1 MMDYKK
7 IEAAVRAYDGK
18 ASAYDTMRLRL
29 FSALWSIMARTE
41 VQAKAG
47 ARPADGIADDL
58 AADLEQGL
66 PFMANH
72 PIPVDAE
79 SLADVVELLVACVV
93 DAKVYQ
99 PDVNTALKA
108 LNVRQL
114 IYVSDVDL
122 ASVDP
127 EQYLNSLVEAMRGFG
142 LDGAQITILTGMVS
156 LGLRALLEPAADA
169 MMACVGE
176 DAVRDAYAKNCPVCG
191 GRPSLAVLAAR
202 KPAKSTGR
210 RLACLQCGTTWEYD
224 RFACPHCGNDD
235 ITQLGYRTL
244 KGDDAHRVDFCKKCG
259 NYIRT
264 TCVETTFHPVSIDV
278 EDCIMAQLDAY
289 AAEGPNAG
297 E

>member
-1 MMDYKK
+1 MMEYKK
-7 IEAAVRAYDGK
+7 IEAAVHAYESR
-18 ASAYDTMRLRL
+18 ASAFDAMRLRL

-41 VQAKAG
+41 AQAKADV
-47 ARPADGIADDL
+47 RPADGIAEEL
-58 AADLEQGL
+58 AADLAQGL

-79 SLADVVELLVACVV
+79 SLADVVDFLVACVV

-108 LNVRQL
+108 LNIRQL
-114 IYVSDVDL
+114 IYVSDTDL

-156 LGLRALLEPAADA
+156 LGLRSLLEPAADA
-169 MMACVGE
+169 MMAAV
-176 DAVRDAYAKNCPVCG
+176 DADSVREAHAKNCPVCG
-191 GRPSLAVLAAR
+191 GRPSLAILAAR
-202 KPAKSTGR
+202 KPAASTGR
-210 RLACLQCGTTWEYD
+210 RLACLQCGATWEYD

-235 ITQLGYRTL
+235 LAQLGYRTL

-264 TCVETTFHPVSIDV
+264 TRVETTLHPVSIDV
-278 EDCIMAQLDAY
+278 EDCMMAQLDAY
-289 AAEGPNAG
+289 AAEGANA
-297 E
+297 